1 VVVLNPSSYANRRI
15 LKRSVFFALLIILVS
30 SATVHVRTAS
40 GAEST
45 TTRKAGGLDF
55 TAIDGKRQGRE
66 VPQSLKNNAAEPGAE
81 HPVWKAQS
89 SGLSRS
95 TPFLKTA
102 IPREDPGGSDS
113 KEELGKGKFLVAS
126 RRLRDPNFKE
136 TVVLLIDYGQDGAMG
151 LVINRPSEI
160 KLATIF
166 PDIKELKERKDTIY
180 VGGPVA
186 VNQMLLL
193 VGTPLVPEAS
203 QEVTQ
208 DVYISS
214 SWKVLERLMK
224 NAAKDERFRIFAG
237 YAGWAPNQL
246 DFEISR
252 GDWHV
257 LKADAET
264 VFDKK
269 PAEIWQELIL
279 RASVKWVR
287 VQAPFRIKN

>member
-1 VVVLNPSSYANRRI
+1 VVVLNPSRYANRRI

-30 SATVHVRTAS
+30 SATVHVRPAS

-66 VPQSLKNNAAEPGAE
+66 VPQSLKNNAADPGAE

-113 KEELGKGKFLVAS
+113 KEELAKGKFLVAS

>member
-1 VVVLNPSSYANRRI
+1 MVILNPIRHANRRLI
-15 LKRSVFFALLIILVS
+15 KQSVFFALLIIAML
-30 SATVHVRTAS
+30 SATVLVQPVL
-40 GAEST
+40 GAE
-45 TTRKAGGLDF
+45 A
-55 TAIDGKRQGRE
+55 
-66 VPQSLKNNAAEPGAE
+66 
-81 HPVWKAQS
+81 
-89 SGLSRS
+89 SGLSRT
-95 TPFLKTA
+95 TPFLKSA
-102 IPREDPGGSDS
+102 IPRQGPGDLDS
-113 KEELGKGKFLVAS
+113 KEELAKGKFLVAS

-136 TVVLLIDYGQDGAMG
+136 TVVLLIDYGLGGAMG
-151 LVINRPSEI
+151 LIINRPSEV
-160 KLATIF
+160 KLATVF

-193 VGTPLVPEAS
+193 VGSPQVPEAS
-203 QEVTQ
+203 KEVTQ

-224 NAAKDERFRIFAG
+224 NVVKDERFRIFAG

-246 DFEISR
+246 DFEKAR

-269 PAEIWQELIL
+269 PSEVWQELIL

-287 VQAPFRIKN
+287 RQAPFRIKK

>member
-1 VVVLNPSSYANRRI
+1 MNPSSSANRGI
-15 LKRSVFFALLIILVS
+15 IKRSVFFGLLIILMS
-30 SATVHVRTAS
+30 SATVHVRPAA

-55 TAIDGKRQGRE
+55 TAIGGKRQGRE
-66 VPQSLKNNAAEPGAE
+66 VPQSLRAEPGAE

-89 SGLSRS
+89 SGISRS

-102 IPREDPGGSDS
+102 IPRQEPGGSDS
-113 KEELGKGKFLVAS
+113 KEELAKGKFLVAS
-126 RRLRDPNFKE
+126 RKLRDPNFKE
-136 TVVLLIDYGQDGAMG
+136 TVVLLIDYGPDGAMG

-160 KLATIF
+160 KLATVF
-166 PDIKELKERKDTIY
+166 PDIKALKERKDTIY

-186 VNQMLLL
+186 VNRMLLL
-193 VGTPLVPEAS
+193 VGAPLVQEAS

-224 NAAKDERFRIFAG
+224 DAAKEERFRIFAG
-237 YAGWAPNQL
+237 YAGWAPDQL
-246 DFEISR
+246 DFETSR

-287 VQAPFRIKN
+287 VQAPFRSKN